1 MSSPLRLRCVLF
13 GTGQIVR
20 FTGKAR
26 RIRRALRRR
35 LVQPVS
41 STGGKLSIGAQ
52 HVSSGTLV
60 RKGSKNDP
68 HKSIIDPGCTDPGPS
83 R

>member
-41 STGGKLSIGAQ
+41 STQPALWE
-52 HVSSGTLV
+52 
-60 RKGSKNDP
+60 
-68 HKSIIDPGCTDPGPS
+68 PGCNVWRQLRST
-83 R
+83 